1 MAFLKKLKK
10 QNRLIRYG
18 YYSLAIAFV
27 ALTLALILIGTA
39 NFVPKDSN
47 NVDSDLIGNG
57 FQVMIN
63 HNISDFLSGQGYQTL
78 LQRYTEIFEFSSA
91 PLAQLLVGIIFLII
105 ILPIFGGFAFLLLIS
120 GYFKR
125 WLYT

>member
-1 MAFLKKLKK
+1 MVFFKWLKK

-18 YYSLAIAFV
+18 TYSLIIAFI
-27 ALTLALILIGTA
+27 ALALALILLGTA
-39 NFVPKDSN
+39 NFVPKDAN

-57 FQVMIN
+57 FQVMVN
-63 HNISDFLSGQGYQTL
+63 HNISDFLSNQGL
-78 LQRYTEIFEFSSA
+78 SNLSQRYTQIFDFTSA
-91 PLAQLLVGIIFLII
+91 PLAQLVVGIVFLII
-105 ILPIFGGFAFLLLIS
+105 ILPIFGGFAVLLLAS

>member
-1 MAFLKKLKK
+1 MTFIKWLKK

-18 YYSLAIAFV
+18 NYSLIIALI
-27 ALTLALILIGTA
+27 ALALALILIGTA
-39 NFVPKDSN
+39 NFVPKDAN

-57 FQVMIN
+57 FQVMVN
-63 HNISDFLSGQGYQTL
+63 HHTSDFLSGSGYQVL
-78 LQRYTEIFEFSSA
+78 SQRYNDIFEFTSA
-91 PLAQLLVGIIFLII
+91 PLVQLVVGIVFLII
-105 ILPIFGGFAFLLLIS
+105 ILPIFGGFALLLLAS